1 MSGRRR
7 SDRRKRRIRNRLN
20 RLENETIGVWVAC
33 VKTTTV
39 CAYFSPPSVCYLMV
53 SIRSSHYFSQVILL
67 KDKKHFISRRELPP
81 ILTMT
86 LPVGSFSS
94 AQRRKLVK
102 AEACRTKDDKLGH

>member
-1 MSGRRR
+1 
-7 SDRRKRRIRNRLN
+7 
-20 RLENETIGVWVAC
+20 
-33 VKTTTV
+33 
-39 CAYFSPPSVCYLMV
+39 MV

-102 AEACRTKDDKLGH
+102 AGPVEPKMTDWGTEVALTEEKA

>member
-1 MSGRRR
+1 
-7 SDRRKRRIRNRLN
+7 
-20 RLENETIGVWVAC
+20 
-33 VKTTTV
+33 
-39 CAYFSPPSVCYLMV
+39 MV

-102 AEACRTKDDKLGH
+102 AGACTVEPKMADWGTEVALTEEKA